1 MELFV
6 AGFGLGL
13 VLGFIAFWNRT
24 HSLED
29 KLDETEAMLEKAKD
43 MIIKFRIDGEEWQEV
58 KKTCGSGDLFGKW

>member
-6 AGFGLGL
+6 AGLAFGL
-13 VLGFIAFWNRT
+13 VMGFIAFCNRT

-29 KLDETEAMLEKAKD
+29 RLNETEAMLEKAKD
-43 MIIKFRIDGEEWQEV
+43 MIIKDRMNGEEWQEV